1 MKRRFQIG
9 FDFNSTSSG
18 MRELLA
24 GVRDERHSG
33 QWHLHG
39 LMLPGLTPMSLF
51 YGVHDAEVQQAELR
65 GEYAKPPLE

>member
-9 FDFNSTSSG
+9 FDFKSTSSG
-18 MRELLA
+18 MR
-24 GVRDERHSG
+24 DSPHSG
-33 QWHLHG
+33 QWDLHG